1 MQDTIP
7 LYPPR
12 DIPLNPS
19 KEHISTI
26 GKALSLIF
34 DIQRQIYNI
43 DPKLKPEYLKRPSPY
58 PAELNR
64 QFGNIVIKDAEL
76 CDLKKYSEAITL
88 YENFINE
95 NPPEFPPKYRRTM
108 VYNMSVQ
115 VTARAE
121 AFL

>member
-95 NPPEFPPKYRRTM
+95 NPPEFFI
-108 VYNMSVQ
+108 NMAKNRIAKIQKDHGV
-115 VTARAE
+115 
-121 AFL
+121 